1 MRLLFAADMNNIPKL
16 SVCIIL
22 ELSSTFILSDDRV
35 SWTPQYSSYKRN
47 QNGKVGGFDLFIF
60 RQSENPKIKS
70 PEKYNVWAPFLKLQH
85 DYFGRFWKART
96 CKLLWNYH
104 FQDEHWPGAD
114 NPLWQH
120 AHQCYQAWRKA
131 YVGRCLKS
139 FYIFNQL
146 VVCFLII
153 LIVKIIWESTT
164 LRSGGI
170 DFQRIGQFLGEIVQ
184 ILWPS
189 KVFENQTLLSLWKL
203 SNTLI
208 KYWSVT

>member
-1 MRLLFAADMNNIPKL
+1 MYVLRNTDAIVSLKWITGSPVLTISLCQEVLSKRWGYCL
-16 SVCIIL
+16 QLIWTKHSVCIIL

-114 NPLWQH
+114 NPLWQQ
-120 AHQCYQAWRKA
+120 AHQCYQAWWKA
-131 YVGRCLKS
+131 YVGRCLKR

-153 LIVKIIWESTT
+153 LIMKIIW
-164 LRSGGI
+164 
-170 DFQRIGQFLGEIVQ
+170 
-184 ILWPS
+184 
-189 KVFENQTLLSLWKL
+189 
-203 SNTLI
+203 
-208 KYWSVT
+208 

>member
-1 MRLLFAADMNNIPKL
+1 MTEYHGRHNTAATKGIKMARWVGLIDSGLLFLGSRKTPK
-16 SVCIIL
+16 S
-22 ELSSTFILSDDRV
+22 
-35 SWTPQYSSYKRN
+35 
-47 QNGKVGGFDLFIF
+47 KVHV
-60 RQSENPKIKS
+60 NY
-70 PEKYNVWAPFLKLQH
+70 YN
-85 DYFGRFWKART
+85 D
-96 CKLLWNYH
+96 H
-104 FQDEHWPGAD
+104 FQAEHWPGAD
-114 NPLWQH
+114 NSLWQY
-120 AHQCYQAWRKA
+120 AHQCNQAWRKA

-139 FYIFNQL
+139 FYIFNHL
-146 VVCFLII
+146 VVGFLII